1 MFLVDWCQQSC
12 FIYAVLIMTLLP
24 SVQLLESRKHTLM
37 QRRQGNEPPQK
48 CDTVFG
54 IINGLATCKNS
65 NRDVYSCD
73 YGDCPGK
80 GHPIFQFF
88 NCQSIDADT
97 DTLYG
102 EAVTVYPYDYS
113 TVVNY
118 IKVHNSR
125 GTEFG
130 FPYKDNPQRLTCN
143 NCRKFT

>member
-54 IINGLATCKNS
+54 IINGLAIVTMGIA
-65 NRDVYSCD
+65 RA
-73 YGDCPGK
+73 
-80 GHPIFQFF
+80 
-88 NCQSIDADT
+88 SINADT

-102 EAVTVYPYDYS
+102 EAVTVYPYAYS

-118 IKVHNSR
+118 IKVHNAQ
-125 GTEFG
+125 GTEYG
-130 FPYKDNPQRLTCN
+130 CPYKDNPQRLSESQFWMKEDTPEG
-143 NCRKFT
+143 